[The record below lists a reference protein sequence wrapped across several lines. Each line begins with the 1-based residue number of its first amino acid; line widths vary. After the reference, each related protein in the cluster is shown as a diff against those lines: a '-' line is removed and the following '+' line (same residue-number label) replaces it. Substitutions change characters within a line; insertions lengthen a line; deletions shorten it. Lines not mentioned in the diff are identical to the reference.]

1 MEQFFKCIDSHPM
14 EVLITIVAVL
24 AILTMSIK
32 IVADMHKCRNESS
45 KRQKESSDYFKKI

>member
-1 MEQFFKCIDSHPM
+1 MEQFFKFIDSHPM

-32 IVADMHKCRNESS
+32 IAADMHKCRKESLKRQQESS
-45 KRQKESSDYFKKI
+45 NYFKKF

>member
-1 MEQFFKCIDSHPM
+1 MEQFFKFIDSHPM
-14 EVLITIVAVL
+14 EVLITIVAVV

>member
-1 MEQFFKCIDSHPM
+1 MQQFFECIDSHPM
-14 EVLITIVAVL
+14 EVLITIVAVV

-32 IVADMHKCRNESS
+32 IVSDMHKCRNESS